1 MLETVEPDTHV
12 RFREAVDL
20 RDVRVAHAVELQQ
33 DERAVERLETS
44 DGAVE
49 QFERVGGRFGAAVVI
64 EDGDLVGVI
73 SERDLMRAI
82 PDACSPETPVSERMS
97 RHVTTASPATSVP
110 EALAMMVEGRF
121 RHLPVVDGGRVLG
134 MVSMRDLM
142 SWTSLRLRLGP
153 LGDEDEEVDSAELLA
168 TIHRMRTSAA

>member
-1 MLETVEPDTHV
+1 MQLADLMATDVLAVSPDTTIADAA
-12 RFREAVDL
+12 RRMIARE
-20 RDVRVAHAVELQQ
+20 
-33 DERAVERLETS
+33 T
-44 DGAVE
+44 
-49 QFERVGGRFGAAVVI
+49 GAAVVI

-97 RHVTTASPATSVP
+97 RHVMTAGPGTNIP
-110 EALAMMVEGRF
+110 EAMAIMIEGRF

-153 LGDEDEEVDSAELLA
+153 LEDDDDVDSAELLA
-168 TIHRMRTSAA
+168 TIHRMRTGAA

>member
-1 MLETVEPDTHV
+1 MQLVDLMATDVLTVSPDTTIADAA
-12 RFREAVDL
+12 RRMIARE
-20 RDVRVAHAVELQQ
+20 
-33 DERAVERLETS
+33 T
-44 DGAVE
+44 
-49 QFERVGGRFGAAVVI
+49 GAAVVI
-64 EDGDLVGVI
+64 ESDDLVGLI

-97 RHVTTASPATSVP
+97 RQVMTAAPGTSIP
-110 EALAMMVEGRF
+110 EAMAVMVEGRF

-153 LGDEDEEVDSAELLA
+153 LGDDDEIDSAELLA
-168 TIHRMRTSAA
+168 TIHRMRTGAA

>member
-1 MLETVEPDTHV
+1 MQLADLMATDVLTVSPDTTIADAA
-12 RFREAVDL
+12 RRMMARE
-20 RDVRVAHAVELQQ
+20 
-33 DERAVERLETS
+33 T
-44 DGAVE
+44 
-49 QFERVGGRFGAAVVI
+49 GAAVVI
-64 EDGDLVGVI
+64 ENNDLVGLI

-97 RHVTTASPATSVP
+97 RQVMTAAPGTSIP
-110 EALAMMVEGRF
+110 EAMAIMVEGRF

-153 LGDEDEEVDSAELLA
+153 LGDDDEIDSAELLA
-168 TIHRMRTSAA
+168 TIHRLRTGAA